1 MSTAKGGADQRSFAE
16 HPKQGRRYES
26 TWGSLEVSDP
36 TSARRSGFTR
46 YRLEI
51 YPPGTNYAERR
62 QLIRFRQWRLWGALA
77 ALTGEFMVGTIWSG
91 WQGPLYIAAIYI
103 AGLMLG
109 LQITK
114 RLRRAIHAI
123 NVATILVGGSSYVEG
138 DLNLLESCVTE
149 FERLD
154 RERAE
159 NRVDPVEYESVW
171 TNLYARLE
179 TGKSGAGQ

>member
-1 MSTAKGGADQRSFAE
+1 VTTAKDAADQRSFAE
-16 HPKQGRRYES
+16 HPRHGRSYGS

-36 TSARRSGFTR
+36 TSARRSGMTR

-51 YPPGTNYAERR
+51 FPPGTNYAERR
-62 QLIRFRQWRLWGALA
+62 QLIRFRQWRLWGAFA
-77 ALTGEFMVGTIWSG
+77 ALTGAFLVGSIGSG
-91 WQGPLYIAAIYI
+91 WQVPLYIAATYI

-109 LQITK
+109 LQMTQ
-114 RLRRAIHAI
+114 RLRKAIHTVSA
-123 NVATILVGGSSYVEG
+123 ATIRVGGSPYVEG
-138 DLNLLESCVTE
+138 DLNLLENCVNE

-179 TGKSGAGQ
+179 TRRSGASQ